1 MAVSIGVLFC
11 SCYYYAYWYKD
22 MHIGMRM
29 KKDLFST
36 EISLDTA
43 SLPSRTVSLATS
55 IPHGFYL

>member
-43 SLPSRTVSLATS
+43 SLPSRTVCACN
-55 IPHGFYL
+55 